1 MKKILL
7 LIIFIITLLSCSREI
22 ECQDP
27 PINLSFIAIP
37 QTALDTIVLRKFTK
51 DDLFRNLVDSLKVK
65 TYITNRGD
73 TSIVSLGD
81 PFYYVTPGFDWQI
94 FLPAINRTVALTE
107 INKRDKTGKCA
118 AMTTDCFCDDEIL
131 GLKVDNQPG
140 VLQTYPVYML
150 VIR

>member
-7 LIIFIITLLSCSREI
+7 LPILILTLLSCSREI

-37 QTALDTIVLRKFTK
+37 QTALDTLVLRKFTK
-51 DDLFRNLVDSLKVK
+51 DDNFRNRVDSLKVK
-65 TYITNRGD
+65 TYINSRGD

-81 PFYYVTPGFDWQI
+81 PFYYVTAGFDWQI
-94 FLPAINRTVALTE
+94 FLPAINRTIALTE

-118 AMTTDCFCDDEIL
+118 AMSTDCFCDDEIL
-131 GLKVDNQPG
+131 GVKVDNQPG
-140 VLQTYPVYML
+140 VLQGYPAYML

>member
-7 LIIFIITLLSCSREI
+7 LPTLLTLLSCSREI

-51 DDLFRNLVDSLKVK
+51 DDNFRYKVDSLKVK
-65 TYITNRGD
+65 TFITNRGD

-81 PFYYVTPGFDWQI
+81 PFYYVTAGYDWQI
-94 FLPAINRTVALTE
+94 FLPAINRTIALTE
-107 INKRDKTGKCA
+107 INKLDKTGKCA
-118 AMTTDCFCDDEIL
+118 ALSTDCFCNDEIL
-131 GLKVDNQPG
+131 GIKVDNQPG
-140 VLQTYPVYML
+140 VLQTYPVYRL